1 MNVGVESLGA
11 VSRTAREGGERAARN
26 LTGMT
31 GIETTVAVSK
41 VTLASA
47 EDLAADARR
56 VGVATDFEGGMDG
69 ASLLTIS
76 PEGVE
81 TLTETLLAGD
91 GNDEDAVTEV
101 GNVVTSGFIDEWADH
116 LETIIDVSPPRYVEG
131 TNEQLLDAVGFDR
144 DRAFV
149 FRTKVGAVGETLDAE
164 FYLFPDRDSL
174 REMLSDNGDIPVEKL
189 TTLKRMARTGAETA
203 SESVST
209 MTGIDTRVDIT
220 DLSFVPVEDVPG
232 ELSDRKYVGV
242 VLGFEAAP
250 GGYVLI
256 LFDEASAREVVAALV
271 PGGADANSS
280 ASGSNDWD
288 GSGTGSNDSD
298 GSGTGSNDPTASVS
312 FDGLA
317 RSAMEEIG
325 NVMTSS
331 FVDGW
336 ANVLD
341 TTIDISTPRFVHDM
355 GSAVAE
361 SVVARLGRTQANAI
375 LFDAT
380 LRADDRAFDC
390 EIYALPDETELRA
403 MLDDLDP
410 DASAERTTKSG
421 SL

>member
-1 MNVGVESLGA
+1 VNVDVESLGA

-31 GIETTVAVSK
+31 GIETTVEVSK

-47 EDLAADARR
+47 DDLASDARR

-69 ASLLTIS
+69 ASLLTVS

-81 TLTETLLAGD
+81 TLSETLLPGD
-91 GNDEDAVTEV
+91 GVEEDAVSEV

-116 LETIIDVSPPRYVEG
+116 LGTTIDHSPPRYVEG
-131 TNEQLLDAVGFDR
+131 TGEQLLDAAGFDR

-149 FRTKVGAVGETLDAE
+149 FRTEVGAVGESLDVE
-164 FYLFPDRDSL
+164 FHLLPDRDSL
-174 REMLSDNGDIPVEKL
+174 REMLGDGEIPVEKL
-189 TTLKRMARTGAETA
+189 TTLKQMARTGAETT
-203 SESVST
+203 SESVSA
-209 MTGIDTRVDIT
+209 MTGIDTRVDIS

-232 ELSDRKYVGV
+232 ELSDREYVGV
-242 VLGFEAAP
+242 VLEFDGLP
-250 GGYVLI
+250 GGYIVI

-271 PGGADANSS
+271 PGAD
-280 ASGSNDWD
+280 
-288 GSGTGSNDSD
+288 
-298 GSGTGSNDPTASVS
+298 SVEE
-312 FDGLA
+312 FDETA
-317 RSAMEEIG
+317 RSAVEELG

-341 TTIDISTPRFVHDM
+341 ATIDISTPRFVHDM

-361 SVVARLGRTQANAI
+361 SVVARLGRTQANAV

-380 LRADDRAFDC
+380 LRADDREFDC
-390 EIYALPDETELRA
+390 EIYALPDETKLRA
-403 MLDDLDP
+403 MLDELEP
-410 DASAERTTKSG
+410 GETAERTTKSG

>member
-1 MNVGVESLGA
+1 VNVDVESLGA

-31 GIETTVAVSK
+31 GIETTVEVSK

-47 EDLAADARR
+47 DDLASDARR

-69 ASLLTIS
+69 ASLLTVS

-81 TLTETLLAGD
+81 TLSETLLPGD
-91 GNDEDAVTEV
+91 GVEEDAVSEV

-116 LETIIDVSPPRYVEG
+116 LGTTIDHSPPRYVEG
-131 TNEQLLDAVGFDR
+131 TGEQLLDAAGFDR

-149 FRTKVGAVGETLDAE
+149 FRTEVGAVGESLDAE
-164 FYLFPDRDSL
+164 FHLFPDRDSL
-174 REMLSDNGDIPVEKL
+174 REMLGDGEIPVEKL
-189 TTLKRMARTGAETA
+189 TTLKQMARTGAETT
-203 SESVST
+203 SESVSA
-209 MTGIDTRVDIT
+209 MTGIDTRVDIS

-232 ELSDRKYVGV
+232 ELSDREYVGV
-242 VLGFEAAP
+242 VLEFDGLP
-250 GGYVLI
+250 GGYIVI

-271 PGGADANSS
+271 PGAD
-280 ASGSNDWD
+280 
-288 GSGTGSNDSD
+288 
-298 GSGTGSNDPTASVS
+298 SVEE
-312 FDGLA
+312 FDETA
-317 RSAMEEIG
+317 RSAVEELG

-341 TTIDISTPRFVHDM
+341 ATIDISTPRFVHDM

-361 SVVARLGRTQANAI
+361 SVVARLGRTQANAV

-380 LRADDRAFDC
+380 LRADDREFDC

-403 MLDDLDP
+403 MLDELEP
-410 DASAERTTKSG
+410 GETAERTTKSG

>member
-1 MNVGVESLGA
+1 VNVDVESLGA

-31 GIETTVAVSK
+31 GIETTVEVSK

-47 EDLAADARR
+47 DDLASDARR

-69 ASLLTIS
+69 ASLLTVS

-81 TLTETLLAGD
+81 TLSETLLPGD
-91 GNDEDAVTEV
+91 GVEEDAVSEV

-116 LETIIDVSPPRYVEG
+116 LGTTIDHSPPRYVEG
-131 TNEQLLDAVGFDR
+131 TGEQLLDAAGFDR

-149 FRTKVGAVGETLDAE
+149 FRTEVGAVGESLDVE
-164 FYLFPDRDSL
+164 FHLLPDRDSL
-174 REMLSDNGDIPVEKL
+174 REMLGDGEIPVEKL
-189 TTLKRMARTGAETA
+189 TTLKQMARTGAETT
-203 SESVST
+203 SESVSA
-209 MTGIDTRVDIT
+209 MTGIDTRVDIS

-232 ELSDRKYVGV
+232 ELSDREYVGV
-242 VLGFEAAP
+242 VLEFDGLP
-250 GGYVLI
+250 GGYIVI

-271 PGGADANSS
+271 PGAD
-280 ASGSNDWD
+280 
-288 GSGTGSNDSD
+288 
-298 GSGTGSNDPTASVS
+298 SVEE
-312 FDGLA
+312 FDETA
-317 RSAMEEIG
+317 RSAVEELG

-341 TTIDISTPRFVHDM
+341 ATIDISTPRFVHDM

-361 SVVARLGRTQANAI
+361 SVVARLGRTQANAV

-380 LRADDRAFDC
+380 LRADDREFDC

-403 MLDDLDP
+403 MLDELEP
-410 DASAERTTKSG
+410 GETAERTTKSG